1 MGFRLLAFGL
11 LLLPASALAQP
22 GESEA
27 DTALL
32 AAACSGC
39 HSKTQTIDGF
49 PQIYGRPA
57 AEVQE
62 ALVAFREDKREGTV
76 MNKIAKGYSD
86 VEIGLLSDYLAAQD
100 PAN

>member
-1 MGFRLLAFGL
+1 MSLFLVTIGLFLLHVNLGDAQ
-11 LLLPASALAQP
+11 AQP
-22 GESEA
+22 SEA
-27 DTALL
+27 DVALL

-39 HSKTQTIDGF
+39 HSKTQKGF

-76 MNKIAKGYSD
+76 MNRIAKGYSEE
-86 VEIGLLSDYLAAQD
+86 EIGLLSHYLAAQD